1 MCAIVDANVAS
12 HLMGRN
18 LPEAGARFL
27 DYIESGRLTIVVGGK
42 LRQELFQTPLRT
54 FIQQAILAEKARSVE
69 DVEVDRQAGEIEQS
83 GECVSDD
90 PHIIALARISGAR
103 LLYTNDRDLQ
113 QDFKNPSLIDRPR
126 GRIYTTLRS
135 EQFRSSHRDLLNRND
150 LCRSGDN

>member
-42 LRQELFQTPLRT
+42 LRQELYQTPIRA
-54 FIQQAILAEKARSVE
+54 FIQQAILAAKARSVE
-69 DVEVDRQAGEIEQS
+69 DTAVDRQAGEVEQS
-83 GECVSDD
+83 GMCISDD
-90 PHIIALARISGAR
+90 AHIIALARISGAR

-113 QDFKNPSLIDRPR
+113 QDFKNRSLIDRPR
-126 GRIYTTLRS
+126 GRIYTTLKY
-135 EQFRSSHRDLLNRND
+135 EQFHSSHRGLLNRSD
-150 LCRSGDN
+150 LCRSE